1 MDLSERLMLLSG
13 LVIGLTFHECAHAWS
28 AWKLGDGYARRQG
41 RVTLNPLRHLD
52 PLGTLAIFLLPFGWA
67 RPVPINLYNFRRPRL
82 DYLLSSLAGPAA
94 NALLVGVCLG
104 LMQLT
109 RRSFLLGPEGV
120 GWMTWAHQWLELV
133 LLINV
138 ILGLLNLIPLPPL
151 DGSKI
156 WPVLIPSIKPNMG
169 GKLSYV
175 WVIVLVVLLQTG
187 TADGVFYRLFRGVEA
202 VTPDTDASRLR
213 QLVDRGQ
220 YYRDIQ
226 DHPKAM
232 ALFQT
237 ALEITDRHP
246 DPWLGLGRTYL
257 ETDRPQDA
265 LTAFDRAAELPGA
278 DSEVYFW
285 RGETL
290 MQLGR
295 PADAVGAYSQAIEKD
310 ARYVLYWLRRADA
323 HERLGEG
330 ELARRDRQRAREIK
344 GPLRGSSGTASG
356 PTRRPTS
363 EPASRPALPKDEG
376 EGL

>member
-94 NALLVGVCLG
+94 NAVLVGACLG

-109 RRSFLLGPEGV
+109 RRSFLLGSDGV
-120 GWMTWAHQWLELV
+120 GWMTSAHQWLELV

-138 ILGLLNLIPLPPL
+138 ILGLLNLVPLPPL

-156 WPVLIPSIKPNMG
+156 WPVLIPSIKPDMG

-187 TADGVFYRLFRGVEA
+187 AADGVFHRLFRGIESI
-202 VTPDTDASRLR
+202 TPDTDALRLR

-220 YYRDIQ
+220 YYRDVH
-226 DHPKAM
+226 DYPKAM
-232 ALFQT
+232 AMFRA
-237 ALEITDRHP
+237 ALEITERHP
-246 DPWLGLGRTYL
+246 DAWIDAGAFGKGAGLEAAGRAL
-257 ETDRPQDA
+257 AARSVRGALLDFGGQA
-265 LTAFDRAAELPGA
+265 LTLGTRSEGGAWRIGVAHPARRREAVAELHVGGGLSVATSGGSERPGHLP
-278 DSEVYFW
+278 DP
-285 RGETL
+285 RDGR
-290 MQLGR
+290 QLPPWGSVTVVGTD
-295 PADAVGAYSQAIEKD
+295 PGYVDAVLGGGA
-310 ARYVLYWLRRADA
+310 
-323 HERLGEG
+323 G
-330 ELARRDRQRAREIK
+330 
-344 GPLRGSSGTASG
+344 
-356 PTRRPTS
+356 
-363 EPASRPALPKDEG
+363 
-376 EGL
+376 

>member
-94 NALLVGVCLG
+94 NAVLVGVCLG

-109 RRSFLLGPEGV
+109 RRSFLLGPGGV
-120 GWMTWAHQWLELV
+120 GWMTSAHQWLELV

-187 TADGVFYRLFRGVEA
+187 AADGVFYRLFRGVES
-202 VTPDTDASRLR
+202 VTPDTDALRLR
-213 QLVDRGQ
+213 QLVDRGK
-220 YYRDIQ
+220 YWRNLRDY
-226 DHPKAM
+226 PKAM
-232 ALFQT
+232 AMFQA

-246 DPWLGLGRTYL
+246 DAWVGLGRTHL
-257 ETDRPQDA
+257 QMGRPNEA
-265 LTAFDRAAELPGA
+265 LTAFDRAASLPNAG
-278 DSEVYFW
+278 SEVHFW
-285 RGETL
+285 RGEAL
-290 MQLGR
+290 MHLDR
-295 PADAVGAYSQAIEKD
+295 PAEAVDAYSRAIEED
-310 ARYVLYWLRRADA
+310 GRYVLHWQRRADA
-323 HERLGEG
+323 YEGLGED
-330 ELARRDRQRAREIK
+330 ELARQDREEARNLRRFLG
-344 GPLRGSSGTASG
+344 GPEVPASG

-363 EPASRPALPKDEG
+363 EPATMPVPLTVD
-376 EGL
+376 